1 MKEKIYSLKTCPNCG
16 QVISTQNFKKHIN
29 SNRCLTNQ
37 KRNRMGEYNGE
48 SLCEYNCGN
57 KAKYILSNG
66 KHCCSIKYQQCP
78 AIKEKN
84 KIGVNKMHEE
94 GRGYKFTDID
104 RVKSHEKA
112 ISESIKKAFVK
123 NSTYNNAFI
132 KSKFIEF
139 YCDEYKCFEC
149 GIKDWNNKP
158 IVLELEHIDGNN
170 RNNMPENLKLLCP
183 NCHSQTD
190 TFRGRNINNGLVKVS
205 DKELIEAIKSTTNT
219 RRALIQVGLTPKGA
233 NYERVKRLKDKFKL

>member
-1 MKEKIYSLKTCPNCG
+1 MK
-16 QVISTQNFKKHIN
+16 
-29 SNRCLTNQ
+29 
-37 KRNRMGEYNGE
+37 
-48 SLCEYNCGN
+48 CEYGCNQE
-57 KAKYILSNG
+57 AKFVTSTG
-66 KHCCSIKYQQCP
+66 KNCCSEKYQSCP
-78 AIKEKN
+78 GMKQKASKKLKE
-84 KIGVNKMHEE
+84 MHAD
-94 GRGYKFTDID
+94 GRGYKFTKEDID
-104 RVKSHEKA
+104 KGNNKRYDEA
-112 ISESIKKAFVK
+112 IEKAFVK
-123 NSTYNNAFI
+123 NSTYANIYIKPRFI
-132 KSKFIEF
+132 KHFV
-139 YCDEYKCFEC
+139 DEYKCFEC

-233 NYERVKRLKDKFKL
+233 NYERVKRLKEKFKL